1 MITRG
6 QRLYARAMRKAP
18 TKQEALL
25 WVKLKV
31 KNLDGLKFRR
41 QHPIQINSMHGRNDF
56 FIADFYC
63 PSISLIIELD
73 GGIHESQ
80 KEYDTVRDALLKDLG
95 YETLRIP
102 NTMVENDLSG
112 VLALI
117 REYMMKE
124 DQP

>member
-18 TKQEALL
+18 TYYEALL
-25 WVKLKV
+25 WEKLKG
-31 KNLDGLKFRR
+31 KNFEGLKFRR

-63 PSISLIIELD
+63 PSKSLIIELD

-80 KEYDTVRDALLKDLG
+80 VEYDAVRDALLKDLG
-95 YETLRIP
+95 YDILRIP
-102 NTMVENDLSG
+102 NAMVEKDLPEALS
-112 VLALI
+112 LI
-117 REYMMKE
+117 REYVKKK